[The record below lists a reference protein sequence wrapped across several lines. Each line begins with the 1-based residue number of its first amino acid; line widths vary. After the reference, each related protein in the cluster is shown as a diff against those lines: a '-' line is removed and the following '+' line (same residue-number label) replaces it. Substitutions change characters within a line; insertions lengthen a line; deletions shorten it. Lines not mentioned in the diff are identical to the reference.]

1 VATRLRGRESVAML
15 TPMPQLGRIL
25 ALLAAIML
33 MIGTAPAVAATQS
46 CEPCPPD
53 CPMMKMLSPSKA
65 GDAQKAPSGKGE
77 NPCKPGVLCQASA
90 PVTPAP
96 PEASVRLS
104 FSFED
109 VDHRPAGA
117 PLPASHQP
125 DRSLRPPIQL

>member
-1 VATRLRGRESVAML
+1 MTILP
-15 TPMPQLGRIL
+15 PMPKLGRIL

-33 MIGTAPAVAATQS
+33 VIGTAPAIAASQP

-53 CPMMKMLSPSKA
+53 CPMMKMLSANKA
-65 GDAQKAPSGKGE
+65 GDAQKAPSDKRE
-77 NPCKPGVLCQASA
+77 RPCKPGVLCQGSA

-96 PEASVRLS
+96 PEASVRLT